1 LRRERTGRVERRD
14 DINPKRDQ
22 LRSELGKQIEIA
34 VRRAEF
40 EIDVLP
46 FDIAKLSQAVA
57 QLHPEGF
64 GIRISQKKSADQTN
78 FRPLSVRD
86 ERPSCRHAAERGHE
100 LPPSDAGCH

>member
-64 GIRISQKKSADQTN
+64 GIHQ
-78 FRPLSVRD
+78 LSGRCRQRD
-86 ERPSCRHAAERGHE
+86 HCRCGSDHRD
-100 LPPSDAGCH
+100 PPG